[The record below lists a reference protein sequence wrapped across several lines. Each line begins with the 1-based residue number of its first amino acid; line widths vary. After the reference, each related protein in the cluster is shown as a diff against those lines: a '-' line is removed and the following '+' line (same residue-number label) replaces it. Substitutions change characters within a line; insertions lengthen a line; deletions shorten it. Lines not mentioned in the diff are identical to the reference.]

1 MRIATGKSLVLS
13 GLLALA
19 TAAYAQQPA
28 TADVEVDPINC
39 WWRTSTSAIR
49 MGEPFG
55 LTLTCSVVD
64 AESMTV
70 VPDLSRLDPTVV
82 QLPPFEILGGTHPG
96 DLVTPG
102 RRFFQYDYRLRLIG
116 EDLFGADAVVPPLE
130 ISYRVETTV
139 EGGDTVQGRDL
150 TYALP
155 RASIKVISLVPG
167 DATDIRE
174 SPATPF
180 SAIEGRL
187 SRANLL
193 QTVAMLL
200 VALAGLIL
208 LVLLVGLIRRRA
220 SLVKVVRTHVHA
232 RTILGVVSSE
242 LADVQ
247 RQSRGGWSPELVG
260 RALAAL
266 RIAGS
271 YAAGRAVGQ
280 APAGTDSVPL
290 DGQLRAG
297 AGFGRAGAWVSGS
310 VTAESAGDVPGLA
323 DALRTLTVMRYG
335 RPADGGAGPSGS
347 AADEAVDTAIRISKQ
362 QASRHSH
369 VAEWLGHVVGSVV
382 DLRRKIW
389 A

>member
-1 MRIATGKSLVLS
+1 VV
-13 GLLALA
+13 LLAMA
-19 TAAYAQQPA
+19 TAAHAQQPA

-39 WWRTSTSAIR
+39 WWRTSTSAVR

-82 QLPPFEILGGTHPG
+82 QLPPFEILGGTHPA
-96 DLVTPG
+96 DIVTPG
-102 RRFFQYDYRLRLIG
+102 RRFFQYDYRLRFIG

-130 ISYRVETTV
+130 ISYRVESKV

-167 DATDIRE
+167 DTTDIRE

-200 VALAGLIL
+200 VALAGLIV
-208 LVLLVGLIRRRA
+208 LVLLVGLVRRRA
-220 SLVKVVRTHVHA
+220 ALVKVVQTHVHA
-232 RTILGVVSSE
+232 RTILGAVSSE

-247 RQSRGGWSPELVG
+247 RHSRGGWSPELVG

-280 APAGTDSVPL
+280 APVEKDSVPL

-297 AGFGRAGAWVSGS
+297 AGFGRAGAWASGS

-323 DALRTLTVMRYG
+323 SALRTLTVARYG
-335 RPADGGAGPSGS
+335 RPSEGS
-347 AADEAVDTAIRISKQ
+347 AEPSSAAMDEAVDTAIRLAKQ
-362 QASRHSH
+362 EASRHSH
-369 VAEWLGHVVGSVV
+369 VSEWLGHIAGSMT
-382 DLRRKIW
+382 DFRKKVW
-389 A
+389 S